1 MLILHIGLPKT
12 ATSFL
17 QHRIFK
23 NSLHQTGHFIH
34 RKYGCNFHTL
44 CKQFKRFVRAET
56 ANTSMLLAP
65 IVSSLIPLI
74 DRTTILSDEN
84 ISIDSRL
91 FWTGQGGSP
100 RQVAERLGRIQDALK
115 VRIRL
120 LIGIRRPDQ
129 WLASRYAESS
139 KKNSTFSQADFERR
153 VAHIV
158 NSQQD
163 DASYGW
169 LDHEALQTIFVR
181 IFGSDQVF
189 IYATEQLADS
199 PVKVLSAMGQF
210 ADGLDFVGCYQTLLD
225 AGDKVFANKLS
236 TGANTWKLFGDDT
249 GLRLGPTT
257 QALILSRFPGGA
269 QCNVRT

>member
-23 NSLHQTGHFIH
+23 KSLHQTGHFVH
-34 RKYGCNFHTL
+34 RKYGNDFHAL
-44 CKQFKRFVRAET
+44 CKQFKNFVHAEK
-56 ANTSMLLAP
+56 ANTSMLPP

-91 FWTGQGGSP
+91 FWTGEGWSP
-100 RQVAERLGRIQDALK
+100 KQVAERLGCIQDALK
-115 VRIRL
+115 TQIRL
-120 LIGIRRPDQ
+120 IIGIRRPDQ

-139 KKNSTFSQADFERR
+139 KKNPTFSQADFERR

-163 DASYGW
+163 DMSYGW
-169 LDHEALQTIFVR
+169 LDHEAVHTNFLR
-181 IFGSDQVF
+181 IFGSEQVF
-189 IYATEQLADS
+189 IYATEQLDDS
-199 PVKVLSAMGQF
+199 PEKVLSAMGRF
-210 ADGLDFVGCYQTLLD
+210 ADGLDFVRCYESLLD
-225 AGDKVFANKLS
+225 ADKNAYANKLS
-236 TGANTWKLFGDDT
+236 TGANTWKIFGEESHIK
-249 GLRLGPTT
+249 LRPTT

-269 QCNVRT
+269 DCNVRK